1 MAFDHLKHVFY
12 MVGTCLTSLN
22 LFYKIFENHLHYISM
37 VNKLDDMYTI
47 ICITF
52 RSRLLKASI
61 AKFRMGQL
69 SSVLISEIIK
79 TSVLP
84 LTCSKST
91 SNLFRI
97 ELMFKWA
104 KTNIFLVSL
113 CKWLKN
119 LCSYLFYWFNS
130 I

>member
-12 MVGTCLTSLN
+12 MVGTSLTSLN

-97 ELMFKWA
+97 ELMFK
-104 KTNIFLVSL
+104 
-113 CKWLKN
+113 
-119 LCSYLFYWFNS
+119 
-130 I
+130 